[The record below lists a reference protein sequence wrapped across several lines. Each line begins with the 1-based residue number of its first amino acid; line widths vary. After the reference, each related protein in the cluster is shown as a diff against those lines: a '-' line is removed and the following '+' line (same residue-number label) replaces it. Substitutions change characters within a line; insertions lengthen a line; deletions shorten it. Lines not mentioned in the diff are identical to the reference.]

1 MSWFIN
7 EVPFENLDYYAFERN
22 NLLGLSWFIGEVPF
36 KNLDYFALQRNKF
49 ANHI

>member
-7 EVPFENLDYYAFERN
+7 KVPFENLGYYAFQRN
-22 NLLGLSWFIGEVPF
+22 NLLGLSWFVGEVPL
-36 KNLDYFALQRNKF
+36 NLDYFALQRNKF